1 MRVCVFVCSAE
12 DVQSIV
18 TGKLALKYAGVQIQ
32 AIQSIAKASQNR
44 SVAEFEKVRQTVCH
58 LTGGRNC
65 FILLQTVS
73 EQREYVEGDPIV
85 KVSTYYFFS

>member
-1 MRVCVFVCSAE
+1 MCMHVHVHVWCSAE

-44 SVAEFEKVRQTVCH
+44 SVAEFEKVKR
-58 LTGGRNC
+58 L
-65 FILLQTVS
+65 FLLGTC
-73 EQREYVEGDPIV
+73 
-85 KVSTYYFFS
+85 